1 MLRRHVLAPY
11 RGLLL
16 FGLSLVGFAQFVV
29 AIMLSFT
36 GVVLHM
42 ELERWLPNLCRRL
55 IHRWLGVEVPRPYRP
70 KPSPP
75 VREADGW
82 YHGDQLYKRTF
93 LLRYRRRH
101 DWIHHDPATHRDHIW
116 ELLTPFT
123 GGLVAALP
131 VGLFVLA
138 GFLPVWAA
146 VPMALFGLALGPI
159 ALDAYGRWSVSL
171 LGPSD
176 DVGRI
181 WTWIKDRLQVGLQLA
196 ASFGLSLVGFGYAV
210 AGLLA
215 VYPGLMA
222 LLPYATRD
230 SRRLVNL
237 RRRQIGEWTGVVIE
251 EPYLPVPPPPP
262 PRPDG
267 RYQFGK
273 KLYDSPNHLVRMQVL
288 VTTVKDPATWRDL
301 AWLVL
306 DPFVT
311 LLVGAVPVVA
321 ALMGFFVYFWS
332 WVWSRPIALFTSFD
346 LRMGWAYLADFPGWT
361 WAPNWSS
368 PIIGLA
374 AAVLALFVA
383 KPLLRLYALWC
394 RLMLAPTKSAM
405 LARRVDQLTETRAVA
420 VDAQAA
426 ELRRIERDL
435 HDGAQARWVA
445 MGLNLGAVER
455 LLDTDP
461 SAARKLLTAARES
474 SAEALV
480 ELRRLVRGIHPPV
493 LAERGLGDAIRALAL
508 DSALTVHVTV
518 DLDGRAGA
526 PIEAATYFAVN
537 EVLTNVAKHTSAKQA
552 SVDIRHH
559 NNRLRVTVVDDGDGG
574 ADPAKG
580 TGLRGVERRLA
591 TFDGD
596 MVLTSPPGGPTTV
609 TLEVPCALSSPKTSP
624 YSGTA

>member
-1 MLRRHVLAPY
+1 M
-11 RGLLL
+11 L
-16 FGLSLVGFAQFVV
+16 FGLSLVGLAQFVV

-36 GVVLHM
+36 SVVLHV
-42 ELERWLPNLCRRL
+42 ELERWLPNLCRWL

-70 KPSPP
+70 KPAPP
-75 VREADGW
+75 VRQPDGW
-82 YHGDQLYKRTF
+82 YRVDDELAKHPF
-93 LLRYRRRH
+93 LLRYRRRTC
-101 DWIHHDPATHRDHIW
+101 WLNRDPATHRDHLW

-131 VGLFVLA
+131 VGLFCLA
-138 GFLPVWAA
+138 GFLPVWLAI
-146 VPMALFGLALGPI
+146 PTALFGLAIGPI
-159 ALDAYGRWSVSL
+159 ALELYGRWSVSL
-171 LGPSD
+171 LSPSED
-176 DVGRI
+176 IGWLWRWGRER
-181 WTWIKDRLQVGLQLA
+181 WHTGLRLSA
-196 ASFGLSLVGFGYAV
+196 AFGLSLVGLGYAIV
-210 AGLLA
+210 NLLA
-215 VYPGLMA
+215 IYPGLMSV
-222 LLPYATRD
+222 LPYVTKD

-237 RRRQIGEWTGVVIE
+237 RRRQIREWAGVVID
-251 EPYLPVPPPPP
+251 EPYRPIPPPPP

-273 KLYDSPNHLVRMQVL
+273 RLYDSPAQLVRMQVL
-288 VTTVKDPATWRDL
+288 ATTVKDPATWRDL
-301 AWLVL
+301 VWLVL
-306 DPFVT
+306 DPFVSF
-311 LLVGAVPVVA
+311 LLGAVPVVA
-321 ALMGFFVYFWS
+321 FLMGFFVYFWS
-332 WVWSRPIALFTSFD
+332 WAWSWPLALFIHLD
-346 LRMGWAYLADFPGWT
+346 LRTGWAYLSDFPGWT
-361 WAPNWSS
+361 WAPNWTS

-374 AAVLALFVA
+374 AAVLALLLA
-383 KPLLRLYALWC
+383 RPLLRVYAQWC
-394 RLMLAPTKSAM
+394 RLMLAPTKSAV
-405 LARRVDQLTETRAVA
+405 LAQRVDQLTETRAVA

-445 MGLNLGAVER
+445 MGLNLGAVDR

-461 SAARKLLTAARES
+461 AAARKLLASARES

-508 DSALTVHVTV
+508 DSALTVHVAV
-518 DLDGRAGA
+518 DLAGRASA
-526 PIEAATYFAVN
+526 PIEAAVYFAVN
-537 EVLTNVAKHTSAKQA
+537 ELLTNVAKHTEAKQA
-552 SVDIRHH
+552 SVDIRVHAD
-559 NNRLRVTVVDDGDGG
+559 RLRVTVVDDGGGG

-624 YSGTA
+624 SSGTA